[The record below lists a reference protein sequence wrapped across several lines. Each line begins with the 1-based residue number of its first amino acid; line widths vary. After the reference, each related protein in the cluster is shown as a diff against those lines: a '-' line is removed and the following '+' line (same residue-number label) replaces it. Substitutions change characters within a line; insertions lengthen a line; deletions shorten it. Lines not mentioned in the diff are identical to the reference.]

1 MRTGDGKCP
10 DEGASRLNTPAFDP
24 IRLQQF
30 LVGIPRTARQA
41 PTLLDLAFSLTA
53 RFRVSTHQ
61 TAGLWCARP
70 RVREAISQPRA
81 STQASRPLAAPP
93 FLTGFPVDQLFPSMQ
108 AHGEARTPYRQAP
121 RPSTI
126 SPVCGCS
133 SRTLVSGSTA
143 SGLYALLYHVPSF
156 AVVVPHIHASCGCWC
171 PSQRAREFRK
181 PPLMRAVTR
190 TSLIANASPP
200 FQRPRTVGILR
211 FAVSPASAPTPPR
224 Q

>member
-1 MRTGDGKCP
+1 MNFVFLLNLHSFRDALLFLSLNSHLSRYFLLNIPIYGDIILRK
-10 DEGASRLNTPAFDP
+10 
-24 IRLQQF
+24 
-30 LVGIPRTARQA
+30 
-41 PTLLDLAFSLTA
+41 
-53 RFRVSTHQ
+53 Q
-61 TAGLWCARP
+61 TR
-70 RVREAISQPRA
+70 
-81 STQASRPLAAPP
+81 
-93 FLTGFPVDQLFPSMQ
+93 
-108 AHGEARTPYRQAP
+108 GEARTPYRQAP

-133 SRTLVSGSTA
+133 SRSLVSGSTA

-156 AVVVPHIHASCGCWC
+156 AVVVPYIHASCGCWC

-181 PPLMRAVTR
+181 PPRMRAVTR

-211 FAVSPASAPTPPR
+211 FAVSPASALTPPR

>member
-1 MRTGDGKCP
+1 MP
-10 DEGASRLNTPAFDP
+10 FLLNLHSF
-24 IRLQQF
+24 
-30 LVGIPRTARQA
+30 RTA
-41 PTLLDLAFSLTA
+41 LLFLSLNFHLSRYFFLNIHIFGDIITMQTGRRSDL
-53 RFRVSTHQ
+53 
-61 TAGLWCARP
+61 P
-70 RVREAISQPRA
+70 N
-81 STQASRPLAAPP
+81 
-93 FLTGFPVDQLFPSMQ
+93 
-108 AHGEARTPYRQAP
+108 RQAP

-133 SRTLVSGSTA
+133 SRTLVSVSTA

-171 PSQRAREFRK
+171 PCQREREFRK

-190 TSLIANASPP
+190 TSLIANVSPP

>member
-1 MRTGDGKCP
+1 MLC
-10 DEGASRLNTPAFDP
+10 
-24 IRLQQF
+24 LQFPQ
-30 LVGIPRTARQA
+30 
-41 PTLLDLAFSLTA
+41 
-53 RFRVSTHQ
+53 Q
-61 TAGLWCARP
+61 TR
-70 RVREAISQPRA
+70 
-81 STQASRPLAAPP
+81 
-93 FLTGFPVDQLFPSMQ
+93 
-108 AHGEARTPYRQAP
+108 GEARTPYRQAP

-181 PPLMRAVTR
+181 PPLMRAVAR

-211 FAVSPASAPTPPR
+211 FAVFPSKRTHPAPAVKPEQR
-224 Q
+224 QCPEAVCDWLLALPFYTASSGLST